1 MLILKGRNKLQKI
14 KNHLKRFIKK
24 DGIIYK
30 ILSKIYHFLSTQKY
44 KITNRKKVKEQ
55 NEKYTKRVDEAV
67 EIINKNQGKDYIVF
81 YNPTWLGVAASTL
94 GLFKNNIPLE
104 QVFGRKN
111 VDKIAKAVVENNIK
125 TAIFS
130 QIVDGWTQ
138 IIEKINQLNPNIKIK
153 VIWHGNCY
161 EFFSDYTWNLNKE
174 VMNLYKQNKIDSFA
188 FVRSTM
194 YEFYKKVGFK
204 CYYLQNNVYKENAGK
219 IARNNNEKTKIGI
232 YNADTRELKNIYT
245 ALSSMKLVPNCVADV
260 VPINE
265 SAKRFT
271 EILNLETT
279 SIDAYIPNEEL
290 MQRIQKNDINIYPTF
305 TENAP
310 MFPLESFEM
319 GVPCLLGN
327 NNDYFVGTKL
337 GSYVI
342 LERED
347 DANYIKNKIMVALK
361 NRDEI
366 MNLYI
371 EWKKNF
377 NKKCEKLVK
386 EFVNS

>member
-1 MLILKGRNKLQKI
+1 MQKLKNLV
-14 KNHLKRFIKK
+14 KRFIKK
-24 DGIIYK
+24 DGFLYK
-30 ILSKIYHFLSTQKY
+30 GISKIYHSLSTMKY
-44 KITNRKKVKEQ
+44 KITNRREIKEK
-55 NEKYTKRVDEAV
+55 NKYYDSQVNRAV
-67 EIINKNQGKDYIVF
+67 EILNGYHQSEYVVF
-81 YNPTWLGVAASTL
+81 YNPTWLGVAASTK
-94 GLFKNNIPLE
+94 GLFKNNVPLE
-104 QVFGRKN
+104 QVFGIKN
-111 VDKIAKAVVENNIK
+111 VQKVAKAVVDNQIK

-138 IIEKINQLNPNIKIK
+138 VIEEIKKLNPEVKIK

-174 VMNLYKQNKIDSFA
+174 VMNLYKEKKIEAFA

-204 CYYLQNNVYKENAGK
+204 SFYLQNNVHKK
-219 IARNNNEKTKIGI
+219 DIPMIKKEKTDQIKIGI

-245 ALSSMKLVPNCVADV
+245 ALSAMKLVPNAVADV

-265 SAKRFT
+265 GAKKFT
-271 EILNLETT
+271 EILGLETT
-279 SIDAYIPNEEL
+279 SINDYIPNEEL
-290 MQRIQKNDINIYPTF
+290 LKRIQNNDINIYPTF

-337 GSYVI
+337 GDYVI
-342 LERED
+342 LTRED
-347 DANYIKNKIMVALK
+347 DPAYIKERILNCMEHKE
-361 NRDEI
+361 EI
-366 MNLYI
+366 MKLYE
-371 EWKKNF
+371 EWKKQF
-377 NKKCEKLVK
+377 DVKCDKLVE
-386 EFVNS
+386 EFVK

>member
-1 MLILKGRNKLQKI
+1 MQKLKNLV
-14 KNHLKRFIKK
+14 KRFIKK
-24 DGIIYK
+24 DGFLYK
-30 ILSKIYHFLSTQKY
+30 GISKIYHSLSTMKY
-44 KITNRKKVKEQ
+44 KITNRREIKEK
-55 NEKYTKRVDEAV
+55 NKYYDSQVNRAV
-67 EIINKNQGKDYIVF
+67 EILNGYHQSEYVVF
-81 YNPTWLGVAASTL
+81 YNPTWLGVAASTK
-94 GLFKNNIPLE
+94 GLFKNNVPLE
-104 QVFGRKN
+104 QVFGIKN
-111 VDKIAKAVVENNIK
+111 VQKVAKAVVDNQIK

-138 IIEKINQLNPNIKIK
+138 VIEEIKKLNPEVKIK

-174 VMNLYKQNKIDSFA
+174 VMNLYKEKKIEAFA

-204 CYYLQNNVYKENAGK
+204 SFYLQNNVHKK
-219 IARNNNEKTKIGI
+219 DIPMIKKEKTDQIKIGI

-245 ALSSMKLVPNCVADV
+245 ALSAMRLVPNAVADV

-265 SAKRFT
+265 GAKKFT
-271 EILNLETT
+271 EILGLETT
-279 SIDAYIPNEEL
+279 SINDYIPNEEL
-290 MQRIQKNDINIYPTF
+290 LKRIQNNDINIYPTF

-337 GSYVI
+337 GDYVI
-342 LERED
+342 LTRED
-347 DANYIKNKIMVALK
+347 DPAYIKERILNCMEHKE
-361 NRDEI
+361 EI
-366 MNLYI
+366 MKLYE
-371 EWKKNF
+371 EWKKQF
-377 NKKCEKLVK
+377 DVKCDKLV
-386 EFVNS
+386 ELFVK